1 MLKVFKV
8 LMFCVYYAVL
18 LTAIFVGFMGG
29 DFALTVGAVF
39 TLLLSGSLQFWGI
52 KRVGNTIKTI
62 SVFLGKYVIALLVLA
77 FFAVIFGVLYCISGA
92 LAMMLKFM
100 WEALRDG
107 IKTILDLQ
115 LETEEEMA
123 TKKHEEWQKRKVGQ
137 GGAPNQRRHGMQQE
151 LSVDQGL
158 RFDKEYKPHGGKRE
172 TRQQTGRDGGRSG
185 SNDNNIKREEI

>member
-1 MLKVFKV
+1 MLKVLKV
-8 LMFCVYYAVL
+8 LVFLVYYAVL
-18 LTAIFVGFMGG
+18 LTALSVGFMGG

-107 IKTILDLQ
+107 IKTILDLP
-115 LETEEEMA
+115 LVTEEEMA
-123 TKKHEEWQKRKVGQ
+123 TKKHGERIKKQMERGDYPYGTQKRWD
-137 GGAPNQRRHGMQQE
+137 
-151 LSVDQGL
+151 VDQDS
-158 RFDKEYKPHGGKRE
+158 RSNKEHKPQGGKRDA
-172 TRQQTGRDGGRSG
+172 RQKIRRDDGRPSG
-185 SNDNNIKREEI
+185 NDEI